1 MLLFLN
7 AHRPRKRSVFDHIKC
22 SHRVSPF
29 LLFDLLVSFLWSG
42 SVRLSTKESL
52 MLTLHWASKQERYL
66 SSGAHTHRLLWG
78 RLENCLFSKLFH
90 RSVYCP
96 ASEAL
101 ADTIR
106 CLLGMLV
113 RSAWPCDRMCELVL
127 EAEAQR
133 GPNYRKASCIDGGNR
148 QRPSRV
154 PKSSTSIPWSWHT
167 QSRVRSDLKSFGKST
182 KWNKACKCKP
192 TIKVKYCL

>member
-1 MLLFLN
+1 MLLAWKKWMSAIHTKLAHVSFQCAYCWPKHSFSHSRLLCNPYSRSKVFAPKVRCFYFLN
-7 AHRPRKRSVFDHIKC
+7 VHRPRKRSVFDHIKC

-78 RLENCLFSKLFH
+78 RLENCLFPKLFH

-113 RSAWPCDRMCELVL
+113 RSAWPCDR
-127 EAEAQR
+127 
-133 GPNYRKASCIDGGNR
+133 
-148 QRPSRV
+148 
-154 PKSSTSIPWSWHT
+154 WH
-167 QSRVRSDLKSFGKST
+167 
-182 KWNKACKCKP
+182 WWW
-192 TIKVKYCL
+192 